1 MAQSKKRKISPDTNI
16 RADNLNVS
24 DLIKVCKFIGL
35 SRISGLRKI
44 ELLYLI
50 DVAIR
55 ETGGPIYIDSLEG
68 YLLPPVYINEHD
80 PISME
85 SLTTRKP
92 CHIFTLDNN
101 FDEPRHVHRFDPVS
115 MVTMIVSTGSISN
128 PFTRKPM
135 SNKDICRLE
144 FAYFSCLRCIS
155 TSPMDLH
162 VFLKHRPDIKP
173 RLVLYSAESEQT
185 LKESGEVPA
194 DFLPWEQSQ
203 HLLQYSAECTRRYR
217 AEREFEQTDQYLVE
231 RFSAEL
237 GALDYICGNYPSTLP
252 TYIQRTY
259 SSLITRQY
267 IPAVLERLAIICQW
281 NVTSAQAAIQE
292 LVDKATEIR
301 ESYPESFRANV
312 WTFATTMCI
321 EKIHSMLNT
330 PGFLDNRAN
339 DEDRRRFGDIIRGH
353 MGVYNCS
360 SMIHASMAQ
369 LGMMVVVR

>member
-115 MVTMIVSTGSISN
+115 MVTMIVSTASR
-128 PFTRKPM
+128 TRSHGNQCRTKTYVAWNLLIFLV
-135 SNKDICRLE
+135 SDAFLLHQWIC
-144 FAYFSCLRCIS
+144 
-155 TSPMDLH
+155 T
-162 VFLKHRPDIKP
+162 
-173 RLVLYSAESEQT
+173 
-185 LKESGEVPA
+185 
-194 DFLPWEQSQ
+194 
-203 HLLQYSAECTRRYR
+203 
-217 AEREFEQTDQYLVE
+217 
-231 RFSAEL
+231 
-237 GALDYICGNYPSTLP
+237 
-252 TYIQRTY
+252 
-259 SSLITRQY
+259 
-267 IPAVLERLAIICQW
+267 
-281 NVTSAQAAIQE
+281 
-292 LVDKATEIR
+292 
-301 ESYPESFRANV
+301 
-312 WTFATTMCI
+312 
-321 EKIHSMLNT
+321 
-330 PGFLDNRAN
+330 
-339 DEDRRRFGDIIRGH
+339 
-353 MGVYNCS
+353 CS
-360 SMIHASMAQ
+360 
-369 LGMMVVVR
+369 

>member
-24 DLIKVCKFIGL
+24 DLIQVCKFIGL

-217 AEREFEQTDQYLVE
+217 AEREFDQTDQYLAE
-231 RFSAEL
+231 RFSSDL
-237 GALDYICGNYPSTLP
+237 GALDFICGNYPSALP
-252 TYIQRTY
+252 SHIQRTY
-259 SSLITRQY
+259 SSLITRYY
-267 IPAVLERLAIICQW
+267 IPAVLERLAVICQW
-281 NVTSAQAAIQE
+281 NIVSGQTAIKE
-292 LVDKATEIR
+292 LVDKANAIR
-301 ESYPESFRANV
+301 ESDPETFRANV
-312 WTFATTMCI
+312 WTFTATFCI
-321 EKIHSMLNT
+321 EKIFALFNT
-330 PGFLDNRAN
+330 QGFFDVRAN
-339 DEDRRRFGDIIRGH
+339 EEDRRRFNDTIRSY
-353 MGVYNCS
+353 MNTYNCS
-360 SMIHASMAQ
+360 SMIHVSLAQ
-369 LGMMVVVR
+369 LGVGVVV